1 MQNITVY
8 SLPNCPR
15 CMVLKT
21 KLKHKDISYN
31 LVSDEK
37 VLEEK
42 GITLVPVMAVNGELM
57 NFTEAIAWIK
67 EQQEVVYEF

>member
-21 KLKHKDISYN
+21 KLNQKEISYN

-37 VLEEK
+37 ILEEK
-42 GITLVPVMAVNGELM
+42 GITLVPVMTVDGELM

-67 EQQEVVYEF
+67 EQ

>member
-21 KLKHKDISYN
+21 KLKQKEISYN

-37 VLEEK
+37 ILEEK
-42 GITLVPVMAVNGELM
+42 GITLVPVMVVDGELM
-57 NFTEAIAWIK
+57 NFTEAIAWVK
-67 EQQEVVYEF
+67 EQ